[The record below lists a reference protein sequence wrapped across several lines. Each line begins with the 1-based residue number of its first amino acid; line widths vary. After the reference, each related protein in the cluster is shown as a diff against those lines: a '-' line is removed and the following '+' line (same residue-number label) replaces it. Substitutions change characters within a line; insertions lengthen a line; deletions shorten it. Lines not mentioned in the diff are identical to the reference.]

1 MKLLLDSIYLI
12 CYYYNSVQIKNTIKG
27 ERQMY
32 AIIEVGAKQYTI
44 KKGDIIEVEKQAV
57 KEGQDITLNKVL
69 LVSKDK
75 KVDVGQPYVKEAKV
89 EAEVLKHIKGEKVIS
104 FKYRRRKSSHWKKG
118 HRQQLTRLKIK
129 EIHISN
135 Q

>member
-1 MKLLLDSIYLI
+1 
-12 CYYYNSVQIKNTIKG
+12 
-27 ERQMY
+27 MY

-129 EIHISN
+129 EITFG
-135 Q
+135 